1 MTPAFTDRITL
12 IPGFNPGPYT
22 GDGNNTYLLLGAEPT
37 LIDAG
42 VGHAR
47 HLDALDAALDAD
59 GADLVRVVVTHGHMD
74 HASGAEAIARRWPR
88 AVFSKMPWPE
98 RDARYGVDW
107 VPLADGA
114 QVRAGDAVLR
124 AIHTPGHAPDHLCF
138 LHEESRTLLCG
149 DLVIQGGT
157 VVVPSGRHGS
167 LRAYLASLQRVLE
180 LRPATLLPAHGPT
193 VDDPA
198 ALIQHYFDHRRRREE
213 QIVAALG
220 DGCRTPHAIAER
232 IYHGL
237 ASDLRGAAVDNVR
250 ANLEKL
256 REERRA
262 VETPNAE
269 WELA

>member
-22 GDGNNTYLLLGAEPT
+22 GDGNNTYLLRGAEPT

-47 HLDALDAALDAD
+47 HLDALGAALEAD
-59 GADLVRVVVTHGHMD
+59 DTELARVVVTHGHTD
-74 HASGAEAIARRWPR
+74 HASGAEAIAQRWPR
-88 AVFSKMPWPE
+88 AEFLKMPWPD
-98 RDARYGVDW
+98 RDPRYRVDW
-107 VPLADGA
+107 LALRDGV

-138 LHEESRTLLCG
+138 FHEESRTLLCG
-149 DLVIQGGT
+149 DLVIKGGT
-157 VVVPSGRHGS
+157 VVVPGSGQGS

-180 LRPATLLPAHGPT
+180 VRPATLLPAHGPEIG
-193 VDDPA
+193 DPTP
-198 ALIQHYFDHRRRREE
+198 LIQHYLDHRRRREE

-220 DGCRTPHAIAER
+220 DGCRTPEAIADL
-232 IYHGL
+232 IYQGL
-237 ASDLRGAAVDNVR
+237 AADLRGAAVESVL
-250 ANLEKL
+250 AHLGKL
-256 REERRA
+256 REDRRA
-262 VETPNAE
+262 VEAPNSE